1 MGGFGSGRSAWRL
14 TCESALRLDL
24 AEPSTR
30 TAINA
35 HANSA
40 GTWRWS
46 RNGEQIAEIGYV
58 WSRGASELT
67 LRYTCN
73 GAPVLQTIAMVRSR
87 PQFGGERLWF
97 GCPFTGKP
105 ARVLYLPPGGKFW
118 GSRNAYRLCY
128 QSQRDGGWERAVIG
142 LLARYGSPM
151 ALAAQQDRNLLGL
164 IDDRCWERR
173 EEGRVRRNEVRR
185 LARKQ
190 RRSCTVP
197 GP

>member
-58 WSRGASELT
+58 WSRRASELT
-67 LRYTCN
+67 LRYTCD
-73 GAPVLQTIAMVRSR
+73 GTPVLQTITMVRSR

-105 ARVLYLPPGGKFW
+105 ARVLYLPPGGKLWVAATRIDFAT
-118 GSRNAYRLCY
+118 SRSATADGNALRSVC
-128 QSQRDGGWERAVIG
+128 
-142 LLARYGSPM
+142 SPDTDPRWRSLSRI
-151 ALAAQQDRNLLGL
+151 AT
-164 IDDRCWERR
+164 CWD
-173 EEGRVRRNEVRR
+173 
-185 LARKQ
+185 
-190 RRSCTVP
+190 
-197 GP
+197 